1 MLDHCIVNE
10 MSEKLGVQ
18 HETQSVQ
25 MARRLLGRAALS
37 LTGGA
42 LIALPFSLASSLD
55 RAEVYDELGPVPS
68 RISLAPGH
76 TSLDLG
82 PAGSLY
88 SDSLTGHN
96 IGLDVEVVEPPQ
108 LLESINSNNPNRL
121 VQPFAAFYQDPAN
134 AAEGYEEAMKRELRR
149 EFILTE
155 LQTGAALSALAFLIT
170 SFGSDLS
177 PGKRKRFVSATFG
190 GLGLLSTLASYQ
202 TYNHWVNESEKP
214 ASVYDITALSSPE
227 LGTVT
232 ASNPLLAKVINHATP
247 FIKEQRERSVEENEL
262 FLTSAQHSID
272 LQLTGGKFTPP
283 EEGETL
289 VLALADIHSNQ
300 SMIKTYQYLVD
311 SINEKYGD
319 HTLDL
324 TLLVGDQTYGSATEK
339 DAIDGISN
347 ISDDVYGIDGNHD
360 GPLADEEQKARG
372 IHLLEGETTEVTDD
386 ISVLGAA
393 DPSLTKLAALFGIAE
408 NVVREG
414 DIETQQELGELLKDE
429 AEKTD
434 PTFILSHEAY
444 ALRPLIDKED
454 ITPDT
459 MQSWFDEAS
468 PEADLPASA
477 ILYGHWHREFK
488 YKIIRDESGK
498 GAIVAELGTA
508 GGASGKM
515 SLGTLSFPWTTPA
528 KQASAVLITVDDSRE
543 LVTGIQE
550 ITTRPNGEVTFQP
563 HETIDQPPSL
573 SDIIGF
579 DAKADKKN
587 SPDKKRRQ

>member
-1 MLDHCIVNE
+1 

-18 HETQSVQ
+18 HETESVY
-25 MARRLLGRAALS
+25 MARRVLGRAALS
-37 LTGGA
+37 LAGGA

-55 RAEVYDELGPVPS
+55 RAEVYDELGPIPS

-96 IGLDVEVVEPPQ
+96 IGLNVEVVEPPQ

-121 VQPFAAFYQDPAN
+121 VQPFAAFYQDPSN
-134 AAEGYEEAMKRELRR
+134 AAEGYEEAMKRELRH
-149 EFILTE
+149 EFITTE

-170 SFGSDLS
+170 SFSGNVA
-177 PGKRKRFVSATFG
+177 PGRRKQFIAATFG
-190 GLGLLSTLASYQ
+190 GLGLLSSLASYQ
-202 TYNHWVNESEKP
+202 TYDHWASENEMS
-214 ASVYDITALSSPE
+214 ADQYSITTLSGTG
-227 LGTVT
+227 LGPVT
-232 ASNPLLAKVINHATP
+232 ASNPLLAKVINNATP
-247 FIKEQRERSVEENEL
+247 FIKEQRERGIEENER
-262 FLTSAQHSID
+262 FLASAHRSID
-272 LQLTGGKFTPP
+272 LQLSDEKFTPP

-289 VLALADIHSNQ
+289 VLVLADIHSNQ
-300 SMIKTYQYLVD
+300 SMIETYQYLVD

-319 HTLDL
+319 DTLEI

-339 DAIDGISN
+339 GAIDGISR
-347 ISDDVYGIDGNHD
+347 ISDDIYGVNGNHD
-360 GPLADEEQKARG
+360 GPLTDEEQKARG
-372 IHLLEGETTEVTDD
+372 IHLLEGETMEVTDD

-408 NVVREG
+408 NVTREG
-414 DIETQQELGELLKDE
+414 DIESQQELGELLEDE
-429 AEKTD
+429 AEETD

-459 MQSWFDEAS
+459 MQSWFDEVS
-468 PEADLPASA
+468 PVADLPANA

-488 YKIIRDESGK
+488 YKIVRDDAGR

-515 SLGTLSFPWTTPA
+515 SIGTLSFPWTTPA
-528 KQASAVLITVDDSRE
+528 KQASAVLMTVDNSRE

-550 ITTRPNGEVTFQP
+550 ITTRTNGEVTFQP
-563 HETIDQPPSL
+563 HEAIDQPPGL
-573 SDIIGF
+573 SDIIGLNT
-579 DAKADKKN
+579 KADKKN
-587 SPDKKRRQ
+587 LTDKKRRQ